1 MILITEFMDEL
12 AVSKL
17 RQKYEVIYD
26 PSLVER
32 QDAILELIGKTRAII
47 VRNKTLITKI
57 LINKASSLSCVG
69 RLGVGLDN
77 IDLVACEEN
86 NVTVY
91 PAIGANSNS
100 VAEYVICSAMLLLR
114 RAFQKN
120 IEMISGVWPRQE
132 SSGLEVRGKTIGLI
146 GYGEIAQ
153 RTSVIAKSLGMKV
166 VAFDPYINA
175 SSDLWRDT
183 EKLSLDKLL
192 RVSDVISL
200 HIPLNKETNNLL
212 DENKLSLVKPSAV
225 LINSAR
231 GGILDENALAKALRE
246 NRIRGAALD
255 VFSEE
260 PLSEE
265 KAKKFSQ
272 LNNIILTPHIAGIT
286 EESNERVSQMI
297 ANKVEKHLSDI

>member
-12 AVSKL
+12 AVSNL

-77 IDLVACEEN
+77 IDLVACQEN

-175 SSDLWRDT
+175 NSDLWRDT

-212 DENKLSLVKPSAV
+212 DEKKLSLVKPSAV

-297 ANKVEKHLSDI
+297 ADKVEKHLSDI

>member
-12 AVSKL
+12 AVTKL

-47 VRNKTLITKI
+47 VRNKTLVTKI

-91 PAIGANSNS
+91 PALGANSNS

-297 ANKVEKHLSDI
+297 ADKVEKHLSDI

>member
-77 IDLVACEEN
+77 IDLVACQEN

-231 GGILDENALAKALRE
+231 GGILDENALAKALKE

-265 KAKKFSQ
+265 NAKKFSQ

-297 ANKVEKHLSDI
+297 ADKVEKHLSDI

>member
-47 VRNKTLITKI
+47 VRNKTLVTKI
-57 LINKASSLSCVG
+57 LINKASNLSCVG

-77 IDLVACEEN
+77 IDLVASEEN

-231 GGILDENALAKALRE
+231 GGILDEIALSKALRE

-297 ANKVEKHLSDI
+297 ADKVEKHLSDI

>member
-1 MILITEFMDEL
+1 MILITEFMDES
-12 AVSKL
+12 AVNIL
-17 RQKYEVIYD
+17 RERYEVIYD

-32 QDAILELIGKTRAII
+32 QDVVLELIGKTRAII
-47 VRNKTLITKI
+47 VRNKTLVNKI
-57 LINKASSLSCVG
+57 LINKASNLSCVG

-77 IDLVACEEN
+77 IDINACQEN
-86 NVTVY
+86 NITIY
-91 PAIGANSNS
+91 PATGANSNS

-297 ANKVEKHLSDI
+297 ADKVEKHLSDI

>member
-1 MILITEFMDEL
+1 MVEHVETILD
-12 AVSKL
+12 
-17 RQKYEVIYD
+17 
-26 PSLVER
+26 
-32 QDAILELIGKTRAII
+32 LIGKTRAII
-47 VRNKTLITKI
+47 VRNKTLVTKI
-57 LINKASSLSCVG
+57 LINKASNLSCVG

-91 PAIGANSNS
+91 PALGANSNS

-212 DENKLSLVKPSAV
+212 DEKKLSLVKPSAV

-297 ANKVEKHLSDI
+297 ADKVEKHLSDI

>member
-57 LINKASSLSCVG
+57 LINKAASLSCVG

-77 IDLVACEEN
+77 IDLVACQEN

-231 GGILDENALAKALRE
+231 GGILDENALSKALRE

-297 ANKVEKHLSDI
+297 ADKVEKHLLDI

>member
-12 AVSKL
+12 AVTKL

-47 VRNKTLITKI
+47 VRNKTLVTKI
-57 LINKASSLSCVG
+57 LINKASNLSCVG

-91 PAIGANSNS
+91 PALGANSNS

-212 DENKLSLVKPSAV
+212 DEKKLSLVKPSAV

-297 ANKVEKHLSDI
+297 ADKVEKHLSDI